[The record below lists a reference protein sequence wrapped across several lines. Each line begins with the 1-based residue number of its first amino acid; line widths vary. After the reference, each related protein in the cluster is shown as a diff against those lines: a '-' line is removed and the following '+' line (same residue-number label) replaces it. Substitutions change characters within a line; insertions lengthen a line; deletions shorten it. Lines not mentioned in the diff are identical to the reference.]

1 MDTGKY
7 TPTSIIDG
15 KSPLIVSGVPLE
27 NDGNSSWGPITLT
40 TALTNSVNTVF
51 AQVGEAVGRPTMTKY
66 MKRFGFYSKPPLDY
80 PPSEMVASG
89 RAAGRQA
96 VTRPAG

>member
-1 MDTGKY
+1 MTTTAAIDSGKY

-27 NDGNSSWGPITLT
+27 NDGNTNWGPITLT

-51 AQVGEAVGRPTMTKY
+51 AQVGEAVGKQTMANY
-66 MKRFGFYSKPPLDY
+66 MKRFGFYSTPPLDY
-80 PPSEMVASG
+80 PPSEMVAS
-89 RAAGRQA
+89 R
-96 VTRPAG
+96 